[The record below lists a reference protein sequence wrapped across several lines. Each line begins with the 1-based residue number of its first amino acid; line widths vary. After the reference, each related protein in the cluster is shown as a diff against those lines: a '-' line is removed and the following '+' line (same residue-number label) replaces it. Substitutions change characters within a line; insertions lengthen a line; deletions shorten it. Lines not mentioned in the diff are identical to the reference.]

1 MGAEARVAIAE
12 DLVLDFSGLFTGE
25 PPEKQAPES
34 PVEPFLGAGEY
45 KTLTEPQKPVDGL
58 TEGLEGQQA
67 KKLYLDAQRER
78 EDHQRSLEAY
88 RAYQENTKRS
98 EQLQSEILKGIKA
111 GEDVYSLF
119 LKAAKAISLMTSNSV
134 FYSQI
139 EDDTRSIYGRGLNY
153 KPPLQKELQGDR
165 DGQPGAHKESHRSPQ
180 ADNSGACDHDRT
192 ASGERSVKARSFLI
206 GFTDLG
212 ATLAPAFRGNSR
224 PEHGE
229 KTGERMPRDITATMK
244 RYEIDY

>member
-1 MGAEARVAIAE
+1 MGVEAKVAIAE
-12 DLVLDFSGLFTGE
+12 DLILDFSGLFSAE
-25 PPEKQAPES
+25 PEEKRPSKS

-45 KTLTEPQKPVDGL
+45 KTLTTQEKPADGL
-58 TEGLEGQQA
+58 KTSLESIPRTEPPEQA
-67 KKLYLDAQRER
+67 KILLLDKQRER

-139 EDDTRSIYGRGLNY
+139 ENDTRSISGRGLNY
-153 KPPLQKELQGDR
+153 QPPLQNELQDTQKR
-165 DGQPGAHKESHRSPQ
+165 LQRLLEAEQRE
-180 ADNSGACDHDRT
+180 ADTDSR
-192 ASGERSVKARSFLI
+192 ERIKRAVKAHR
-206 GFTDLG
+206 
-212 ATLAPAFRGNSR
+212 
-224 PEHGE
+224 EHIAELEAMIARAE
-229 KTGERMPRDITATMK
+229 KTQL
-244 RYEIDY
+244 

>member
-34 PVEPFLGAGEY
+34 PVEPFLGAGGY

-78 EDHQRSLEAY
+78 EDHQRSLEVY
-88 RAYQENTKRS
+88 RRYQENTKTS
-98 EQLQSEILKGIKA
+98 EQLQTAILKGLKA

-119 LKAAKAISLMTSNSV
+119 LKAAKAISLMTSNSL
-134 FYSQI
+134 FYSQAEADLI
-139 EDDTRSIYGRGLNY
+139 AIYGRGLQQ
-153 KPPLQKELQGDR
+153 KPPLQREREEAQKRLQRLLEAEQREQPPDSKER
-165 DGQPGAHKESHRSPQ
+165 IHRAVEAHRKTIAE
-180 ADNSGACDHDRT
+180 
-192 ASGERSVKARSFLI
+192 
-206 GFTDLG
+206 LG
-212 ATLAPAFRGNSR
+212 A
-224 PEHGE
+224 
-229 KTGERMPRDITATMK
+229 M
-244 RYEIDY
+244 IDRAEQ

>member
-45 KTLTEPQKPVDGL
+45 KTLTEPQKSAEGL

-78 EDHQRSLEAY
+78 EDHQRSLEVY
-88 RAYQENTKRS
+88 RRYQENTKTS
-98 EQLQSEILKGIKA
+98 EQLQAAILKGLKA

-119 LKAAKAISLMTSNSV
+119 LQAAKAISLMTSNSL
-134 FYSQI
+134 FYSQAEADLI
-139 EDDTRSIYGRGLNY
+139 AIYGRGLQQ
-153 KPPLQKELQGDR
+153 KPPLQREREEAQKRLQRLLEAEQREQPPDSKER
-165 DGQPGAHKESHRSPQ
+165 IHRAVEAHRETI
-180 ADNSGACDHDRT
+180 A
-192 ASGERSVKARSFLI
+192 E
-206 GFTDLG
+206 LG
-212 ATLAPAFRGNSR
+212 A
-224 PEHGE
+224 
-229 KTGERMPRDITATMK
+229 M
-244 RYEIDY
+244 IDKAEQ

>member
-139 EDDTRSIYGRGLNY
+139 EADLTAIYGRGLLY
-153 KPPLQKELQGDR
+153 KPPLQKELQEAQTRLQRLTEAEKRETETDSR
-165 DGQPGAHKESHRSPQ
+165 ERIKRAIEAHKRTIAELVTMIEQP
-180 ADNSGACDHDRT
+180 AESGA
-192 ASGERSVKARSFLI
+192 
-206 GFTDLG
+206 
-212 ATLAPAFRGNSR
+212 
-224 PEHGE
+224 
-229 KTGERMPRDITATMK
+229 
-244 RYEIDY
+244 

>member
-1 MGAEARVAIAE
+1 MGVEAKVAIAE
-12 DLVLDFSGLFTGE
+12 DLILDFSGLFSAE
-25 PPEKQAPES
+25 PEEKRPSKS

-45 KTLTEPQKPVDGL
+45 KTITEPQKPVDGL

-153 KPPLQKELQGDR
+153 KPPLQNELQDTQKR
-165 DGQPGAHKESHRSPQ
+165 LQRLLEAEQRE
-180 ADNSGACDHDRT
+180 ADTDSR
-192 ASGERSVKARSFLI
+192 ERIKRAVKAHR
-206 GFTDLG
+206 
-212 ATLAPAFRGNSR
+212 
-224 PEHGE
+224 EHIAELEAMIARAE
-229 KTGERMPRDITATMK
+229 KTQL
-244 RYEIDY
+244 

>member
-67 KKLYLDAQRER
+67 KKLYLDTQRER
-78 EDHQRSLEAY
+78 EDRQRSLEVY
-88 RAYQENTKRS
+88 RTYQENIKTS
-98 EQLQSEILKGIKA
+98 SQLQTEILKGLKA

-119 LKAAKAISLMTSNSV
+119 LKAAKAISLMTSNSL

-139 EDDTRSIYGRGLNY
+139 EADIEAIYGRGLQH
-153 KPPLQKELQGDR
+153 KPPLQKALQEAQER
-165 DGQPGAHKESHRSPQ
+165 LQRLLEAEQREQPPDSRERIRAAIKAHRAAIERLEDMIAKT
-180 ADNSGACDHDRT
+180 DT
-192 ASGERSVKARSFLI
+192 KKSGEL
-206 GFTDLG
+206 
-212 ATLAPAFRGNSR
+212 
-224 PEHGE
+224 
-229 KTGERMPRDITATMK
+229 
-244 RYEIDY
+244 

>member
-1 MGAEARVAIAE
+1 MGVEAKVAIAE
-12 DLVLDFSGLFTGE
+12 DLILDFSGLFSAE
-25 PPEKQAPES
+25 PEEKRPSKS

-45 KTLTEPQKPVDGL
+45 KTLTTQEKPA
-58 TEGLEGQQA
+58 EGLKTSLESIPRTEPPEQA
-67 KKLYLDAQRER
+67 KILLLDKQRER

-139 EDDTRSIYGRGLNY
+139 DNDTRSIYGRGLNY
-153 KPPLQKELQGDR
+153 KPPLQNELQDTQKR
-165 DGQPGAHKESHRSPQ
+165 LQRLLEAEQRE
-180 ADNSGACDHDRT
+180 ADTDSR
-192 ASGERSVKARSFLI
+192 ERIKRAVKAHR
-206 GFTDLG
+206 
-212 ATLAPAFRGNSR
+212 
-224 PEHGE
+224 EHIAELEAMIARAE
-229 KTGERMPRDITATMK
+229 KTQL
-244 RYEIDY
+244 

>member
-45 KTLTEPQKPVDGL
+45 KTLTEPQKPVEGL

-78 EDHQRSLEAY
+78 EDHQRSLEVY
-88 RAYQENTKRS
+88 RRYQENTKTS
-98 EQLQSEILKGIKA
+98 EQLQAAILKGLKA

-119 LKAAKAISLMTSNSV
+119 LKAAKALSLMTSNSL
-134 FYSQI
+134 FYSQAEADLI
-139 EDDTRSIYGRGLNY
+139 AIYGRGLQQ
-153 KPPLQKELQGDR
+153 KPPLQREREEAQKRLQRLLEAEQREQPPDSKER
-165 DGQPGAHKESHRSPQ
+165 IHRAVEAHRKTIAE
-180 ADNSGACDHDRT
+180 
-192 ASGERSVKARSFLI
+192 
-206 GFTDLG
+206 LG
-212 ATLAPAFRGNSR
+212 A
-224 PEHGE
+224 
-229 KTGERMPRDITATMK
+229 M
-244 RYEIDY
+244 IDRAEQ